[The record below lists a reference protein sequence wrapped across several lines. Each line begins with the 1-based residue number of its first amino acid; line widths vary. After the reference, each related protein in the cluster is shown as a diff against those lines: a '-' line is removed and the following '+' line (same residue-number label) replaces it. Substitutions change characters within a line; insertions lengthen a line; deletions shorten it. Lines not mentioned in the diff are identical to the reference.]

1 MAINKLKKR
10 IFQEISYRNNKYF
23 VSPEIA
29 SLVIT
34 YKCNFKCEACTVWRM
49 GNFSELSQN
58 EWIKISENLK
68 SSLCPEASIEI
79 SGGEPLLCKDLVY
92 SLICNLKKFFKN
104 VGINSNGILL
114 DEETARTLKESGIDF
129 AKISLYS
136 LDNRIHDKLRG
147 VSDAAE
153 RAKKAIELL
162 REQDIKV
169 DIGLLITS
177 ENILDIPNLIDFFD
191 KPKYKKVSIVLQPLD
206 EPIGLQPEMGEN
218 KASTIKNLWPDENSI
233 KKLFSWLEKNKS
245 QKIKNSRASLKAI
258 EKYYLDQKSA
268 RNRRCFAGQRS
279 LVIYPDGS
287 VSLCY
292 KSSIIGN
299 MEKESLNGI
308 LLGSKATKE
317 RQIMKKCSK
326 SCRIIGCNFSKKISE
341 IVCFR

>member
-206 EPIGLQPEMGEN
+206 EPIGLEPSIG
-218 KASTIKNLWPDENSI
+218 KDKSSTIENLWPN
-233 KKLFSWLEKNKS
+233 KKQAEEFFSWVKKNKS
-245 QKIKNSRASLKAI
+245 
-258 EKYYLDQKSA
+258 
-268 RNRRCFAGQRS
+268 
-279 LVIYPDGS
+279 
-287 VSLCY
+287 
-292 KSSIIGN
+292 
-299 MEKESLNGI
+299 
-308 LLGSKATKE
+308 
-317 RQIMKKCSK
+317 
-326 SCRIIGCNFSKKISE
+326 KKI
-341 IVCFR
+341 